1 MKRKRQ
7 ASWGTAV
14 ALWQGA
20 DRASMGAAAATK
32 APPVGGPGLV
42 GCGGMGNLGRAL
54 ASKCKKLHQLS
65 QWKQQLKPTGPTSC
79 GLANQNTRPRS
90 ACPNTASRQT
100 ANGKRQ
106 SGQLS
111 SDLKSNLAL
120 GPGPPRNRRDLPCA
134 ISDYFPIFLVDTSRN
149 TEYGVSL
156 IPHPS
161 RRSQIHESQRDMVRR
176 AMELEPEL
184 ELCWANQRE
193 GTDLQSAATLS
204 LPAAVPFSSSQ
215 TPNPQPCPTTHPHA
229 ISPPSMRDTAG
240 PPRFGT
246 KTPSQPQGP
255 QPANGHPDSGN
266 CLSSG
271 LSIYKNNVLVVRHQN
286 NDQTCP
292 PRLQDL
298 PH

>member
-1 MKRKRQ
+1 MFCCRASPVLGACLKRKRQ

-120 GPGPPRNRRDLPCA
+120 GPGPQETAGTCLARFR
-134 ISDYFPIFLVDTSRN
+134 IIFLFSLSTHRGIRS
-149 TEYGVSL
+149 TESPSSL
-156 IPHPS
+156 ILLADRRFTSHSETWSGARWSWSRSLSSAGPIRERAPTSNRQRPS
-161 RRSQIHESQRDMVRR
+161 PSLR
-176 AMELEPEL
+176 
-184 ELCWANQRE
+184 
-193 GTDLQSAATLS
+193 LS
-204 LPAAVPFSSSQ
+204 PSP
-215 TPNPQPCPTTHPHA
+215 TPNPTPPGPIPSLPPCDA
-229 ISPPSMRDTAG
+229 
-240 PPRFGT
+240 
-246 KTPSQPQGP
+246 
-255 QPANGHPDSGN
+255 
-266 CLSSG
+266 
-271 LSIYKNNVLVVRHQN
+271 
-286 NDQTCP
+286 
-292 PRLQDL
+292 
-298 PH
+298 